1 MTTASLGEFIRLNR
15 DRVVDR
21 CVSRGAQ
28 MSNRP
33 STEADA
39 TRSIPLFLD
48 QLLTELI
55 DASQAHARRMNTV
68 EYGEQLFRQGL
79 SVAQVVHDYG
89 NVCQS
94 VIDVATEMAVPIS
107 AGDYVALDRCLDDTI
122 AGTVSAYR
130 RNPERPPTSQLQ
142 ELLTM
147 VNEAIVAFDELQ
159 GGVVGGIGTPA
170 GVVYRSLHRI
180 RLRLADQK

>member
-1 MTTASLGEFIRLNR
+1 MTTAGLGEFIRLNH

-21 CVSRGAQ
+21 CVSRGAL
-28 MSNRP
+28 MNNRP

-39 TRSIPLFLD
+39 TRTIPLFLD

-55 DASQAHARRMNTV
+55 DASQAHASRTNTV
-68 EYGEQLFRQGL
+68 EYGEQLFRRGL
-79 SVAQVVHDYG
+79 TVAQVVHDYG

-94 VIDVATEMAVPIS
+94 VIDVATDMAIPIS
-107 AGDYVALDRCLDDTI
+107 AGDYLALDRCLDDTI

-130 RNPERPPTSQLQ
+130 RNPERPPSSQSQ

-147 VNEAIVAFDELQ
+147 INEAIVAFDELL
-159 GGVVGGIGTPA
+159 GGAVGAIGTPA

-180 RLRLADQK
+180 RLRLVDQK

>member
-1 MTTASLGEFIRLNR
+1 MTTAGLGEFIRLNR

-28 MSNRP
+28 MSSRP

-55 DASQAHARRMNTV
+55 DGSQAHARRN
-68 EYGEQLFRQGL
+68 EHRRIWEQLFRQGL

-94 VIDVATEMAVPIS
+94 VIDVATDMATPIS
-107 AGDYVALDRCLDDTI
+107 AGDYLALDRCLDDTI

-130 RNPERPPTSQLQ
+130 RNPERPPTSQSQ
-142 ELLTM
+142 ELLTLI
-147 VNEAIVAFDELQ
+147 NEAIVAFDELQ
-159 GGVVGGIGTPA
+159 GGAVGAIGTPA

-180 RLRLADQK
+180 RLRLVDQT